1 MARNSPNTYTFQ
13 DNYFEL
19 HIYSNKHGEFIALC
33 DLDDYEKV
41 RAIHWNVEFDGFN
54 WYVRNRYKNIKL
66 HRLIMNPSRD
76 MIIDHI
82 NHNTLDNRKENL
94 KICTSSENNKN
105 RPLTINYPHS
115 TNEYGIGV
123 WKKKYKDKVYS
134 YYKVQIQG
142 YKHKVFK
149 EMEKAIMYRDYLLEL
164 KKEARME
171 VK

>member
-1 MARNSPNTYTFQ
+1 MARNSPNTYIFQ

-41 RAIHWNVEFDGFN
+41 KAIHWNVEFDGCN

-94 KICTSSENNKN
+94 RVCTHSENNKN
-105 RPLTINYPHS
+105 KPLIINYPHTTS
-115 TNEYGIGV
+115 EYGIGV
-123 WKKKYKDKVYS
+123 WYSHGKYKCYR
-134 YYKVQIQG
+134 VQIKG
-142 YKHKVFK
+142 FKVKCFK
-149 EMEKAIMYRDYLLEL
+149 EMEKAIMYRNYLLEL
-164 KKEARME
+164 KSESKKE